1 MPETKAKLR
10 ANVPD
15 PRKPVNT
22 RANEDVIKAMLKVLG
37 PCCKP
42 QAEKESWCTWEIE
55 DGACMKCYHE
65 LMEAGL
71 V

>member
-10 ANVPD
+10 ATVPD

-22 RANEDVIKAMLKVLG
+22 RANEDVIKAMLAVLG
-37 PCCKP
+37 DCCKK
-42 QAEKESWCTWEIE
+42 QAVRERWCTWEIE
-55 DGACMKCYHE
+55 DGACLKCYHK
-65 LMEAGL
+65 LMEAKL